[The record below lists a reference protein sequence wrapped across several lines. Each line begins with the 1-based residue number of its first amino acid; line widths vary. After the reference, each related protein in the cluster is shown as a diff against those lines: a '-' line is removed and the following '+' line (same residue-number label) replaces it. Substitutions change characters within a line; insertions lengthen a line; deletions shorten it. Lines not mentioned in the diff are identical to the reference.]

1 MLNRTPQTKGITSG
15 TVIIIVQSKSTAT
28 TAIASS
34 TIATKV

>member
-15 TVIIIVQSKSTAT
+15 TVIIIAQSKSSAT